1 MTDFNTIYQQTNQ
14 KVITLQNEITQ
25 LEKQIQSNNQKFD
38 NEIDDVKAKA
48 NLEAE
53 QTEITAVDY
62 VSKINLDVSK
72 INSNSVFTV
81 LKSLLKI

>member
-14 KVITLQNEITQ
+14 KLTSLQNEIAQ

-48 NLEAE
+48 NLKAE
-53 QTEITAVDY
+53 QTEVTAIDY